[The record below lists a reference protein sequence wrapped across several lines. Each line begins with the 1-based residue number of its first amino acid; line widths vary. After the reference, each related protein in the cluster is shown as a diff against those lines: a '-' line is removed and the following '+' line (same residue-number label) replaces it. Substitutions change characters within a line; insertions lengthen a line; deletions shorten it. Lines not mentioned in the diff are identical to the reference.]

1 MSAPTTDVTKTFST
15 PTPLEVDFDLQAA
28 RLDLVASDRNDT
40 VVTIAPRNPNRKGD
54 VEAVQGTTVE
64 FANNRLTIVAPKGW
78 KIIGPSDSLVVT
90 IELPT
95 GSTVGGKI
103 AYGNIRG
110 TGRLADT
117 RIKSSYGDLA
127 FDEIAAAELHTS
139 YGDVSVGAATGDVD
153 LTSSYGGIRVD
164 LIEGSAT
171 VKTSYGEI
179 SIGEVTGTLQASANT
194 GGIRVDYAGSET
206 NAKIAYGNI
215 KIGEAAEG
223 SVRLEGSGG
232 DLEVGVPEGTAAWL
246 DLNSAKGFVRNEL
259 KAESAPAPGDKTVEV
274 RARVTWG
281 DIVIS
286 RPVNRRPGERRT
298 PKTPKK

>member
-1 MSAPTTDVTKTFST
+1 MSTIITDVTKTFST
-15 PTPLEVDFDLQAA
+15 PAPLEVDFDLQAA
-28 RLDLVASDRNDT
+28 RLDLVASERNDT

-95 GSTVGGKI
+95 GSTIGGKI
-103 AYGNIRG
+103 AYGNVRG

-259 KAESAPAPGDKTVEV
+259 TAESAPAPGDKTVEV